1 MPLKQTLGSRAQV
14 MHGTAKKTSGGL
26 TKSQLKYNK
35 QGKIVSKKAS
45 ALAKKNNRLVKAGY
59 KTQKGVFSGGMK
71 GGGKTNQLSIYET
84 GGDWYDFTYESVDG
98 NKVILN
104 SGRSSPET
112 IHKTDNLYYEEPNK
126 SKFKSF
132 ISKPNRIDIYK
143 LYDRSIEF
151 MFRLSF
157 FNSSEKEDFIRIAGI
172 VTEEEAKKV
181 GNAAYHM
188 SRAKNRKRS
197 AARKTHQQSVN
208 NTEET
213 RRQANSV
220 VNKRVEEERA
230 ARIATGVN
238 STGQMVVSYNRM
250 D

>member
-1 MPLKQTLGSRAQV
+1 M
-14 MHGTAKKTSGGL
+14 
-26 TKSQLKYNK
+26 
-35 QGKIVSKKAS
+35 
-45 ALAKKNNRLVKAGY
+45 
-59 KTQKGVFSGGMK
+59 
-71 GGGKTNQLSIYET
+71 
-84 GGDWYDFTYESVDG
+84 
-98 NKVILN
+98 
-104 SGRSSPET
+104 
-112 IHKTDNLYYEEPNK
+112 
-126 SKFKSF
+126 
-132 ISKPNRIDIYK
+132 
-143 LYDRSIEF
+143 EF

-172 VTEEEAKKV
+172 VTEANAKEV
-181 GNAAYHM
+181 GNEARKA
-188 SRAKNRKRS
+188 RIANNRTRS

-213 RRQANSV
+213 RRQATSV